1 MLAGRALSAKS
12 HLDTQTGWVIAL
24 SEPYSALLRLQ
35 LRHED
40 LSRWLAAPLPSP
52 SRWSDWR
59 CIAGPW
65 RLGNGECLASS
76 SDEALGELLIAC
88 QALLAR
94 YPDNRAALKAFLAS
108 AQAENIQ
115 VAAYDRTGTHFVAGS
130 LTYSESL
137 YDLIAFL
144 AVARG
149 AADFLKAGDHGVALV
164 HDYLWAEEGERET
177 VAAIA
182 LAGQG
187 ESGFLSSTDLDTA
200 AAPFD
205 ALVEAMLEAEDDP
218 AFQPRNQL
226 DQL

>member
-1 MLAGRALSAKS
+1 M
-12 HLDTQTGWVIAL
+12 IAL

-35 LRHED
+35 LCHEN
-40 LSRWLAAPLPSP
+40 LSRWLAAPVPAA

-59 CIAGPW
+59 CIAGQW
-65 RLGNGECLASS
+65 HLGNGEYLASS
-76 SDEALGELLIAC
+76 SDEALDRLLADC

-94 YPDNRAALKAFLAS
+94 YPDNRAALNAFLAS
-108 AQAENIQ
+108 AQAENIR
-115 VAAYDRTGTHFVAGS
+115 VAAYDRNSTHFVAGS

-149 AADFLKAGDHGVALV
+149 AADFLKAGDQGVVLI

-182 LAGQG
+182 LVGQG
-187 ESGFLSSTDLDTA
+187 DSSFLPSTDLDTA
-200 AAPFD
+200 TAPFET
-205 ALVEAMLEAEDDP
+205 LVETMLEAQDDP
-218 AFQPRNQL
+218 EFHPRNQL
-226 DQL
+226 DRL

>member
-1 MLAGRALSAKS
+1 MR
-12 HLDTQTGWVIAL
+12 
-24 SEPYSALLRLQ
+24 
-35 LRHED
+35 
-40 LSRWLAAPLPSP
+40 
-52 SRWSDWR
+52 
-59 CIAGPW
+59 
-65 RLGNGECLASS
+65 NGECLASS
-76 SDEALGELLIAC
+76 SDEALDELLIDC
-88 QALLAR
+88 QALLSR
-94 YPDNRAALKAFLAS
+94 PDNRAALKAFLAS

-164 HDYLWAEEGERET
+164 HDYLWAEEGGRET

-182 LAGQG
+182 WPARGI
-187 ESGFLSSTDLDTA
+187 GFLSSTDLDTA

-205 ALVEAMLEAEDDP
+205 ALVDAMLEAEDDP

>member
-1 MLAGRALSAKS
+1 MAGGAC
-12 HLDTQTGWVIAL
+12 
-24 SEPYSALLRLQ
+24 
-35 LRHED
+35 LRHPD
-40 LSRWLAAPLPSP
+40 GPTGDASP
-52 SRWSDWR
+52 GRGAR
-59 CIAGPW
+59 
-65 RLGNGECLASS
+65 GECLASS
-76 SDEALGELLIAC
+76 SDEALDELLIDC

-94 YPDNRAALKAFLAS
+94 HPDNRAALKAFLAS

-164 HDYLWAEEGERET
+164 HDYLWAEEGGRET

-187 ESGFLSSTDLDTA
+187 NPDSFL
-200 AAPFD
+200 
-205 ALVEAMLEAEDDP
+205 
-218 AFQPRNQL
+218 PRTWIPL
-226 DQL
+226 PRLRRLGGRHAGS